1 MSRSSAG
8 SLRASPFDRS
18 RSMTSSPTPLARAAR
33 TWAAQ
38 TYAASRSR
46 TAARMATERSFGWTA
61 LSSRKNVTSP
71 SMRSAN
77 FGLCNSMLNGPRTP
91 PKIFS
96 TLSTTRWCSAGT
108 SDLPVIGATRGM
120 TGSFLEAGGGVCYS
134 LATGDYTMAKALDG
148 IRVLDLTQ
156 YEAGPS
162 CTQMLAWLGAE
173 VIKIEAPG
181 GEPGRTALSDQ
192 RGEDAWFFLL
202 LNSNKKGVTLNL
214 KTPRGR
220 AMFEELVKTADVVV
234 ENMGPG
240 AVDRLG
246 LGYESLRRLN
256 PRIISASVKGF
267 GSTGP
272 YAEYKSFEWI
282 AQAMAGAMS
291 MTGSPDGPPT
301 KAIGG
306 LADTG
311 AGLHTAIGIL
321 AAIVQRQTTGVGQ
334 QVEVAQQEAVVNLLR
349 VHLRES
355 YVTGKPAPRQGN
367 RSAAAAP
374 SNIYRCRPGGSNDYV
389 FVHCA
394 TAEMW
399 KSLVT
404 ICGRPELADDPR
416 YADRRDRVQFI
427 DEIDAMIEAW
437 TEKHTKHEA
446 LEILAG
452 AGIPCGAVLDS
463 NEVLADPHMKARG
476 MITELEHP
484 RRGKYPM
491 PANPVRLSASP
502 TEVVRAPLLGEHNA
516 DIYGHLLGLGEK
528 ELEQLRKDGVI

>member
-1 MSRSSAG
+1 M
-8 SLRASPFDRS
+8 P
-18 RSMTSSPTPLARAAR
+18 
-33 TWAAQ
+33 
-38 TYAASRSR
+38 
-46 TAARMATERSFGWTA
+46 
-61 LSSRKNVTSP
+61 
-71 SMRSAN
+71 
-77 FGLCNSMLNGPRTP
+77 
-91 PKIFS
+91 
-96 TLSTTRWCSAGT
+96 
-108 SDLPVIGATRGM
+108 
-120 TGSFLEAGGGVCYS
+120 
-134 LATGDYTMAKALDG
+134 KALDG

-181 GEPGRTALSDQ
+181 GEPGRTALSDK

-220 AMFEELVKTADVVV
+220 TMFEELVKTADVVV

-240 AVDRLG
+240 AMDRLG
-246 LGYESLRRLN
+246 LGYEALRRLN
-256 PRIISASVKGF
+256 PRIIAASVKGF

-272 YAEYKSFEWI
+272 YADYKSFEWI

-321 AAIVQRQTTGVGQ
+321 AAIIQRQTTGIGQ

-349 VHLRES
+349 IHLRES
-355 YVTGKPAPRQGN
+355 YVTGKPAARQGN

-374 SNIYRCRPGGSNDYV
+374 SNIYRCRPGGTNDYV
-389 FVHCA
+389 FIHCA
-394 TAEMW
+394 TVEMW

-416 YADRRDRVQFI
+416 YADRRDRVQFM
-427 DEIDAMIEAW
+427 DDIDAMIEAW

-463 NEVLADPHMKARG
+463 NEVLADPHMKSRG

-502 TEVVRAPLLGEHNA
+502 TDVVRAPLLGEHNA
-516 DIYGHLLGLGEK
+516 DVYGRVLGYNDT
-528 ELEQLRKDGVI
+528 ELQMLRRDGVI